1 MDCLTNFES
10 YAESIWHTA
19 NYSGSPADSG
29 YWGDGGSS
37 GNGGIRGNS
46 GVAVAYAVLA
56 IAQPDDPRTTIRLSR
71 IRQALNYDV
80 ATHVTGNRNCVDGHQ
95 WGWSS
100 SNSGDWQ
107 TPEWSGS
114 MGLACILVQSNL
126 PDSTVEGVRRVVA
139 SEASHRASIPP
150 ASGYISDTKAE
161 ENAWQGNILA
171 LAAAWLSESN
181 NAPLWLNAA
190 KSYLANTYTVADTN
204 GDPLASWISTVTLY
218 PSYALQNHGFYHPT
232 YEMVAGMSSGDSLLM
247 ARLANPDVAAELQPF
262 AEHNVMAVWTN
273 NMNTMVMDSGDF
285 AYPAGIDWELHDYEQ
300 NSYITWMATH
310 FNDPLARW
318 TDEKLSQLVRARQL
332 VNGDGSFI
340 GPSGGGF
347 YREAVEA
354 RRTAIA
360 WLHLAHA
367 DFPTGPVAA
376 PAPVVAQFPD
386 VNIIVQRSSNG
397 FVSLSYGSRV
407 MAMIEAPTRSGMTND
422 FVATPLLPGVIGMG
436 ALGNPGSAQL
446 ISFSTNAS
454 GFDAQLQ
461 IQNGARGNTDVYMKS
476 AGESVG
482 ILEVPHPAEGA
493 TLTGSGSFSMGIE
506 NDPLTGGSRL
516 LEWNSGSDVI
526 ENRSGTS
533 RHITNNWICVSG
545 HYGVA
550 AGPAGYFNYRAASD
564 YNRLGAAQD
573 TLQFYPA
580 NPIGPRYAV
589 WFPGKNAEETS
600 SKTAQISWHIS
611 GTNAVLKFPGAN
623 GAMEQ
628 ISASVP
634 AMPVY
639 PPYSVPVAAVNA
651 SSSQPGY
658 PPTNAAD
665 GNLNNFWVSAGT
677 NPGEGP
683 TTNKPEW
690 LQFTFSRPTGISG
703 FQIAPRTFNGG
714 YGPKNIEMLF
724 NGVSIFTGTMA
735 PNLTLDIP
743 LARPVQTT
751 NAELMIYSSYDPNYP
766 DDSRNVQVMEV
777 TFFERAQPG
786 TFADWQLQHFTDAEL
801 DDSSIGSSQADPD
814 NDGLPNLLEFAE
826 GGDPLTADATNASAS
841 VFFCPAI
848 RWRFSF
854 ANVIHSAM

>member
-1 MDCLTNFES
+1 LFVNRRSNFYFLFVANLFIQFVTRKASLFCAAAFFCLSLTSLNAQSRSQQTYLDCLTNFET

-19 NYSGSPADSG
+19 NYSGAPADSG

-46 GVAVAYAVLA
+46 GVAVAYAVLVV
-56 IAQPDDPRTTIRLSR
+56 AQPDDPRTAIRLSR
-71 IRQALNYDV
+71 IRQALNYD
-80 ATHVTGNRNCVDGHQ
+80 AGTHVTGTTKCVDGHQ

-100 SNSGDWQ
+100 SSSGDWQ

-114 MGLACILVQSNL
+114 MGLACVLVQSNL
-126 PDSTVEGVRRVVA
+126 PISIVDGVRRVVA
-139 SEASHRASIPP
+139 SEADHRASIPP

-181 NAPLWLNAA
+181 SAPIWLNAA

-204 GDPLASWISTVTLY
+204 GDPLASWITTVTLY

-247 ARLANPDVAAELQPF
+247 ARLANPDVAAQLQPF

-318 TDEKLSQLVRARQL
+318 TDEKLSQLVRARQI
-332 VNGDGSFI
+332 VNGDGRFI

-354 RRTAIA
+354 RRTAIS

-367 DFPTGPVAA
+367 DFPTGPSAA
-376 PAPVVAQFPD
+376 PTPVIAQFPD
-386 VNIIVQRSSNG
+386 VSIIVQRSSNG
-397 FVSLSYGSRV
+397 YVSLSYGSRI
-407 MAMIEAPTRSGMTND
+407 MAMIEAPTRPGATND

-436 ALGNPGSAQL
+436 ALGNPTDAQL
-446 ISFSTNAS
+446 IGFSTNAN
-454 GFDAQLQ
+454 GFDAKLQ
-461 IQNGARGNTDVYMKS
+461 IQNGSRGTTDVYMKS
-476 AGESVG
+476 TGESVG
-482 ILEVPHPAEGA
+482 IVEVPHPAEGA
-493 TLTGSGSFSMGIE
+493 ASTASGSFNTGIE

-516 LEWNSGSDVI
+516 IEWNSGSDVI
-526 ENRSGTS
+526 ENRSGASRDITS
-533 RHITNNWICVSG
+533 NWVCISG
-545 HYGVA
+545 HYGIA
-550 AGPAGYFNYRAASD
+550 AGPEGYFNYHAASS

-573 TLQFYPA
+573 TLQFYPT
-580 NPIGPRYAV
+580 NPLGPRYAV
-589 WFPGKNAEETS
+589 WFPGKNASETS
-600 SKTAQISWHIS
+600 NKTAQISWHIS
-611 GTNAVLKFPGAN
+611 GTNAVLNFPGAN

-634 AMPVY
+634 PTPAY
-639 PPYSVPVAAVNA
+639 PPYSVPVVSINA
-651 SSSQPGY
+651 SSSQPDY
-658 PPTNAAD
+658 PPMNAAD
-665 GNLNNFWVSAGT
+665 GNLNNFWVSSGT
-677 NPGEGP
+677 DPGDGP

-690 LQFTFSRPTGISG
+690 LQFNFSRQIGISE

-714 YGPKNIEMLF
+714 YGPKNVQLLLDGIS
-724 NGVSIFTGTMA
+724 VYTGTMA
-735 PNLTLDIP
+735 PNLTLDVP
-743 LARPVQTT
+743 LVRPIQAT

-766 DDSRNVQVMEV
+766 DDSETCR
-777 TFFERAQPG
+777 
-786 TFADWQLQHFTDAEL
+786 
-801 DDSSIGSSQADPD
+801 
-814 NDGLPNLLEFAE
+814 
-826 GGDPLTADATNASAS
+826 
-841 VFFCPAI
+841 
-848 RWRFSF
+848 
-854 ANVIHSAM
+854 